1 MSVTER
7 LRKFVRDHQLFTAE
21 TQVVAAVSGGS
32 DSVALAHL
40 LHDLDRTGAVKLAAL
55 IHFNHQLRAAAD
67 DDERFVARLGDS
79 LGVPVAAS
87 RADVAAIARAGRRS
101 VEDAGRTA
109 RYAWFERAR
118 AEFGADAVALGHTRD
133 DQAET
138 FLLRLVRGA
147 GPRGLAGMHPRNG
160 AIIRP
165 LLACRRRELR
175 EWLAERDLPF
185 VDDETNGDVAIPR
198 NRVRAELV
206 PLLEQRFNP
215 SIVDVLAD
223 EADLARELASWVDA
237 LAGELAARL
246 VRPLEGH
253 GGDEVREIDIAALT
267 ELPMPL
273 RRAVLHRTLSELA
286 GSRPI
291 GFGHVDAAIRLTD
304 ELDEDR
310 RVDLPGQRLERIGWR
325 LVLTG
330 RSADTIGR
338 AAASEPNLFR
348 YPLSIPGEVALPQ
361 AGCVV
366 SAELV
371 AGAADSD
378 ASATAGSRVRQS
390 THRDTALVRA
400 DLAAGSL
407 AVRNRRPGDRFRP
420 VGLVGRKKLQDYFV
434 DRKVARDRRDQV
446 PIVVDESDRIVWVAG
461 YEIDE
466 AFRVTDP
473 AQAVLILKLKSLGG
487 SA

>member
-1 MSVTER
+1 MDLLSSVR
-7 LRKFVRDHQLFTAE
+7 RFVRDHDLIAPGSR
-21 TQVVAAVSGGS
+21 VLAAVSGGS

-40 LHDLDRTGAVKLAAL
+40 LHELDRAGDVKLAAL
-55 IHFNHQLRAAAD
+55 VHFNHQLRAAAD
-67 DDERFVARLGDS
+67 DDERFVARLAES
-79 LGVPVAAS
+79 LGVPVAAG
-87 RADVAAIARAGRRS
+87 RADVAAIARAERRS
-101 VEDAGRTA
+101 IEDAARRA
-109 RYAWFERAR
+109 RYEWFERAR
-118 AEFGADAVALGHTRD
+118 ADFNGESVALGHTRD

-160 AIIRP
+160 AIVRP
-165 LLACRRRELR
+165 LLSCRRRELR
-175 EWLAERDLPF
+175 EWLAARDLPF
-185 VDDETNGDVAIPR
+185 VDDETNRDVAIPR

-206 PLLEQRFNP
+206 PLLKQRFNP
-215 SIVDVLAD
+215 SVVDVLAD
-223 EADLARELASWVDA
+223 EADLARELSSWVDA
-237 LAGELAARL
+237 LAGEQAARL
-246 VRPLEGH
+246 VRSLEGR
-253 GGDEVREIDIAALT
+253 GGCDVREIEIAALT

-304 ELDEDR
+304 ELGDR
-310 RVDLPGQRLERIGWR
+310 CVDLPGQRLERIGWR

-338 AAASEPNLFR
+338 TAASEPNLFR

-366 SAELV
+366 SAEL
-371 AGAADSD
+371 AAAAAPGD
-378 ASATAGSRVRQS
+378 ASATAGSRVRAS
-390 THRDTALVRA
+390 ARRDTALVRA

-420 VGLVGRKKLQDYFV
+420 AGLDGRKKLQDYFV
-434 DRKVARDRRDQV
+434 DRKVARDRRDSV

-473 AQAVLILKLKSLGG
+473 AQAVLILKLKALGG